1 MGNCGLK
8 PKVLSETGAPPPEE
22 QEISLLQDQK
32 INAAKS
38 LINLFLQVSHLKMI
52 NTDNLIQLL
61 LCQILNYINL
71 LYIVCGI
78 FGYQEKADKTLKE
91 DEKTTP
97 EKIPVT
103 EDLQTALAEAESP
116 VIETKA
122 PAVVNVEAVHGQKVI
137 DDATVKE
144 TETEAKPEE
153 EVTSA
158 VK

>member
-38 LINLFLQVSHLKMI
+38 LINLFL
-52 NTDNLIQLL
+52 
-61 LCQILNYINL
+61 
-71 LYIVCGI
+71 
-78 FGYQEKADKTLKE
+78 QEKADKTLKE

>member
-38 LINLFLQVSHLKMI
+38 LINLFLQ
-52 NTDNLIQLL
+52 
-61 LCQILNYINL
+61 
-71 LYIVCGI
+71 
-78 FGYQEKADKTLKE
+78 EKADKTLKE
-91 DEKTTP
+91 DEK
-97 EKIPVT
+97 KIPVT
-103 EDLQTALAEAESP
+103 EDLKTALAEAESP

-122 PAVVNVEAVHGQKVI
+122 PAVVNEEAFHGQKMI

-153 EVTSA
+153 VSTSS